1 MAFGLLFAHNLV
13 HGLHK
18 AAYFV
23 IIPSIGSRLDVA
35 APVLQIGYVKF
46 ASLEGLLPSSDLT
59 FRDIDIENKKNVFGK
74 VDFKIIKC

>member
-23 IIPSIGSRLDVA
+23 IIPSIGSRPDVA
-35 APVLQIGYVKF
+35 APVVQIGYVKF
-46 ASLEGLLPSSDLT
+46 ASLEGLLPSKRL
-59 FRDIDIENKKNVFGK
+59 
-74 VDFKIIKC
+74 DFSGILKMKRMFSVK